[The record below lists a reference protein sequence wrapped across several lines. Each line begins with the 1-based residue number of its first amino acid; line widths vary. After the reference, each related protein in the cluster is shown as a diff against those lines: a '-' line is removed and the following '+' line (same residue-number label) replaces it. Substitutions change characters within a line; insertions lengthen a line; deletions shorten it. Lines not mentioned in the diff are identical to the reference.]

1 MRKSA
6 VITIGNEIL
15 LGKTVNT
22 NLTFLAQ
29 ELANLGLPVDYS
41 VTIKDD
47 AEAIQQA
54 LRQCWEKYDV
64 VITTGGL

>member
-1 MRKSA
+1 LPRHIKMKKSA

-15 LGKTVNT
+15 LGKTLNT
-22 NLTFLAQ
+22 NLAFLAQ

-41 VTIKDD
+41 VTVKDE

-54 LRQCWEKYDV
+54 LKQ
-64 VITTGGL
+64 